1 MSDSHSQIDALR
13 TELGE
18 TSSRAA
24 KLWSKYSPAQLLRKP
39 GEKKWSAAE
48 CVEHLNI
55 TNRAYLPRIEEA
67 LREVE
72 AKKTVT
78 SVPMVMNFNA
88 KLLRWWLEPPSRLKL
103 PTSVAF
109 QPPAVGSAGEVL
121 QAFQELNA
129 RIDEQLNRANG
140 LALDKA
146 MISSPFAE
154 TMKYNVYSA
163 FVLIVAHNRRHLWQA
178 ANALGDPPTR
188 YFQG

>member
-1 MSDSHSQIDALR
+1 LSDNQPQIDTLR

-24 KLWSKYSPAQLLRKP
+24 KLWSKYALAQLLRKP

-129 RIDEQLNRANG
+129 KMDEQLSHGRC
-140 LALDKA
+140 LPLDRA
-146 MISSPFAE
+146 MIASPFSE
-154 TMKYNVYSA
+154 SMKYNVYSA
-163 FVLIVAHNRRHLWQA
+163 FVLIAAHNRRHLWQA
-178 ANALGDPPTR
+178 ATALKVPP
-188 YFQG
+188 F

>member
-1 MSDSHSQIDALR
+1 VSDNQPQIDTLR

-24 KLWSKYSPAQLLRKP
+24 KLWSKYALAQLLRKP

-55 TNRAYLPRIEEA
+55 TNRAYLPRIEVA
-67 LREVE
+67 MRELE
-72 AKKTVT
+72 AKKTVP

-103 PTSVAF
+103 PTTAAF
-109 QPPAVGSAGEVL
+109 QPPAVASAGEVL

-178 ANALGDPPTR
+178 ANTLRDQAMR
-188 YFQG
+188 FQG